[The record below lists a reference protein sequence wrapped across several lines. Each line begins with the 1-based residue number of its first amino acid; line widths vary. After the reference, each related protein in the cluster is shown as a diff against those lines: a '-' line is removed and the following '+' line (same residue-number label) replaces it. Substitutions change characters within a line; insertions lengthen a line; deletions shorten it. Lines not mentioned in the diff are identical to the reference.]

1 MQEAER
7 TPHRELEDEGESV
20 YLNDLHTFDTATG
33 AWSMPEAR
41 GQLPSS
47 CDEPLITHYE
57 LAVVESR
64 RAASCRASARATL
77 RASSGALQGAC
88 GGALSQLVI
97 RS

>member
-41 GQLPSS
+41 AQLPSS
-47 CDEPLITHYE
+47 HGEHDSL
-57 LAVVESR
+57 
-64 RAASCRASARATL
+64 
-77 RASSGALQGAC
+77 
-88 GGALSQLVI
+88 
-97 RS
+97 